1 MPTAMTTRRKRP
13 SSDAYIDDNP
23 LDENN
28 CLKDGRSYR
37 SSMMLV
43 DSTDSGPYLVDSR
56 ATPPHPARFAY
67 KRGYLSD
74 ARTNLIVDQ
83 RIKAPKLPTGTEP
96 ELTRGADW
104 PTANSGLYSYW
115 QHAIGEPCT
124 CANGADGVLT
134 PHPNQSSLYC
144 RQIGEDAATVDA
156 TSAYYATVD
165 AAQHEW
171 RKHKPRPLHDC
182 GCHGRTITDQS
193 GTVGYVNPQLAWPQG
208 QTTGNTCT
216 INGRPGRY
224 QRGTNGELICVPDPA
239 NGKSDADIVAPMGT
253 FPVGGSWP
261 EGCAC
266 DLGNGQYG
274 VLVKE
279 GDKLICRERQV
290 GNGDA
295 SVDHQAIRDRA
306 YWDSVKSAQTDYLR
320 WK

>member
-1 MPTAMTTRRKRP
+1 MTTRRKRP
-13 SSDAYIDDNP
+13 SSDAYLDDDP

-28 CLKDGRSYR
+28 CLKDGRTYR
-37 SSMMLV
+37 SSMMLA

-67 KRGYLSD
+67 KRGYVSD
-74 ARTNLIVDQ
+74 ARTNLIVDARSPTKVGQ
-83 RIKAPKLPTGTEP
+83 GTIPVPAVPTRAYEPLPRGEAFPTQSDGT
-96 ELTRGADW
+96 W
-104 PTANSGLYSYW
+104 PSYN
-115 QHAIGEPCT
+115 HNIGDPCE
-124 CANGADGVLT
+124 CEDGTKGRLA
-134 PHPNQSSLYC
+134 PHPSTSSMLIC
-144 RQIGEDAATVDA
+144 EPLARDAASV
-156 TSAYYATVD
+156 YYAMKD

-171 RKHKPRPLHDC
+171 RKHGPRPLHDC
-182 GCHGRTITDQS
+182 GCHTRTITDQP
-193 GTVGYVNPQLAWPQG
+193 GTVGYINPQLAWPQG

-216 INGRPGRY
+216 INGRAGHY

-253 FPVGGSWP
+253 FPVGGNWP

-266 DLGNGQYG
+266 DLGNGEYG

-279 GDKLICRERQV
+279 GDRLVCRERQV

-306 YWDSVKSAQTDYLR
+306 YAQSVRAAEQA
-320 WK
+320 WKQW